1 MILELVLFKSP
12 PGMDRAAILED
23 ARHTVP
29 HWRANSDL
37 VRKHYLLSEDGYG
50 GGAYIWPSREAAQQG
65 HDATW
70 RDGVKKRTGSE
81 PVIRYF
87 DLLMVVDNEKGS
99 VTEWTE
105 GGDARPVP

>member
-1 MILELVLFKSP
+1 VPKKIAVL
-12 PGMDRAAILED
+12 
-23 ARHTVP
+23 
-29 HWRANSDL
+29 
-37 VRKHYLLSEDGYG
+37 G
-50 GGAYIWPSREAAQQG
+50 GGAWGTALAAHAARQG

-70 RDGVKKRTGSE
+70 REGVKKRTGSE

-105 GGDARPVP
+105 GGDARLVP